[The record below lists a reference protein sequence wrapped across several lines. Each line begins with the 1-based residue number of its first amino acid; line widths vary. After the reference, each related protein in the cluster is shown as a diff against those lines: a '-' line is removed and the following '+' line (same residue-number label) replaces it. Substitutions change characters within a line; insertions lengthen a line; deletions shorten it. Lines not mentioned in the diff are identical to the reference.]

1 MIAVTETFFPASV
14 ERVVVIVELPIDE
27 EEQQVEEDVGETD
40 EADPVVGAVAAA
52 VAQEAETEV
61 EPPLVP
67 EVEDDD
73 EFDPTEPDDFQDC
86 VDGHQPGPGPGP
98 SPGPFCSDI
107 LS

>member
-1 MIAVTETFFPASV
+1 M
-14 ERVVVIVELPIDE
+14 DD
-27 EEQQVEEDVGETD
+27 EEQQVDEDVGGTD
-40 EADPVVGAVAAA
+40 EADPVEGAVVAV

-61 EPPLVP
+61 VPPLVP

-73 EFDPTEPDDFQDC
+73 ELDPTEPDDFQDC

-107 LS
+107 LSWLYSCTLSTLLESSRSS